1 MSNVIDF
8 IEQWGQQ
15 PRWRPATG
23 EVMEAALLKAGFD
36 ADQRAAILVPQPG
49 LLESMIGARS
59 NVCCLVNVPDDD
71 EQEPEHQPGK

>member
-15 PRWRPATG
+15 ARWRAVTG
-23 EVMEAALLKAGFD
+23 EVMEAALLEAGFD
-36 ADQRAAILVPQPG
+36 ADERAAILAPQPG
-49 LLESMIGARS
+49 LLESMIGARP

-71 EQEPEHQPGK
+71 EQASEQKSA